1 MATPEQYA
9 SARWCRRE
17 RPQSCSPK
25 VQAQSPGRGWKMPL
39 WQAAVWVAVGWFQ
52 AQASGDPADLQSV
65 SEQRVVVPLLT
76 VPLTA
81 CLGVAA

>member
-1 MATPEQYA
+1 
-9 SARWCRRE
+9 
-17 RPQSCSPK
+17 
-25 VQAQSPGRGWKMPL
+25 MPL
-39 WQAAVWVAVGWFQ
+39 WQPAVWVEVGWFQ

-65 SEQRVVVPLLT
+65 NEQRVVVPLLT